1 MGYDSRNMK
10 YTDERDAAQPKD
22 KKLTR
27 EDFKKDVAEAVK
39 KGIAKPKK
47 KRAPKASKYKKGGS
61 YENMSVSDLRRFIN
75 EKKKKLLVKSG
86 FPDGRVPRSKA
97 AMVALC
103 KALKRKRW

>member
-1 MGYDSRNMK
+1 MDYDARN
-10 YTDERDAAQPKD
+10 DDQP

-27 EDFKKDVAEAVK
+27 EDFKRDVAEAVK
-39 KGIAKPKK
+39 KGIAKPKA

-61 YENMSVSDLRRFIN
+61 YENMSVAELRRFIN

-86 FPDGRVPRSKA
+86 FPDGGVPRSKA
-97 AMVALC
+97 GMIALC